1 MKLFLFLAAAL
12 GLVAVHAAE
21 DTANEEEANPST
33 FTEEEMAAIDEG
45 ATKFEFQAE
54 VTRLMEIIIH
64 SLYTQ
69 REIFVR
75 EIVSNAGDALD
86 KIRYKSLLDKEIL
99 GETTDLEIM
108 IRADSDAN
116 TLTITDTGVGM
127 TRKELEDNLG
137 TVARSGTAAFL
148 DAFSQRSDDDGSNA
162 MNLIGQ
168 FGVGFYSTFLVADEV
183 TVVSKSFEA
192 DEPQHV
198 WKSTADG
205 SYSVSVDPRGNTLGR
220 GTSVIL
226 TLKEDAAEFLDND
239 ELERV
244 VTRYSQFMQYPIKL
258 WSSRKETVEIEP
270 EEDEDDSTDDEDDED
285 LVAEDEDIE
294 DEDEGPK
301 TEEITVWYWKQ
312 LNDQKP
318 IWTRRPSQ
326 IEDSEYEEFYKTFAK
341 GSGDNF
347 LAKSHFRAE
356 GEIEFD
362 SLLFVPNRAPFG
374 LYDNYY
380 TQKSSLA
387 LYVRRVLV
395 ADKFEDF
402 IPRYLNFIKGLVDS
416 NDLPL
421 NVNREQLQKNKVM
434 KVISKK
440 VTRKALDMLR
450 KLAEAEEDDDDD
462 DEDDSAEDT
471 EDSAEDDEDD
481 AAAAEGPSDYQK
493 FYEEFGRS
501 IKLGVIEDTK
511 NRKKLVDLL
520 RFKSMNSPD
529 KSISLA
535 QYVDG
540 MSENQKNIYYITAA
554 SQDEAA
560 SSPFLERVR
569 AKGFDVLY
577 FVENLDE
584 YMNLADYDDYT
595 LQSVT
600 KEGLDLNDGKG
611 GEAYQKEKK
620 EEFEKLTSWM
630 KDLLG
635 SKVSKVEI
643 SLRLETSPIIIATT
657 KYGHSANMERI
668 TRGQAFG
675 KTSGRATK
683 VVEINPRHPIMI
695 SLLER
700 VTEDEENQE
709 TKDLAQVLFDMALIQ
724 SGFPIESEDI
734 PDYSGRLERVVREGL
749 GVAGDAPIEEMPEFK
764 DDDSDEDEDEDDD
777 EDEDEDDDD
786 EEELLDDDEE
796 VEDDATEDKDE
807 L

>member
-1 MKLFLFLAAAL
+1 MKLILLLAVFL
-12 GLVAVHAAE
+12 GLFTVQAEEAA
-21 DTANEEEANPST
+21 NEEANPST
-33 FTEEEMAAIDEG
+33 FSDDDMQAIEDS

-86 KIRYKSLLDKEIL
+86 KIRYKSLLDKEVL
-99 GETTDLEIM
+99 GENTDLEIM
-108 IRADSDAN
+108 IRSDNDAN

-148 DAFSQRSDDDGSNA
+148 DAFAQKSDDDGGNA

-183 TVVSKSFEA
+183 TVVSKSND
-192 DEPQHV
+192 DENQHV

-205 SYSVSVDPRGNTLGR
+205 SYTVSVDPRGNTLGR

-226 TLKEDAAEFLDND
+226 TLKEDAAEYLDND

-258 WSSRKETVEIEP
+258 WSSKKETVEIET
-270 EEDEDDSTDDEDDED
+270 EDDDASEEGDDDDED
-285 LVAEDEDIE
+285 LVAEDEDLE
-294 DEDEGPK
+294 DEDDGPK

-362 SLLFVPNRAPFG
+362 SLLFVPNRAPWG

-450 KLAEAEEDDDDD
+450 KLAEAEEAD
-462 DEDDSAEDT
+462 DED
-471 EDSAEDDEDD
+471 EDDEDD
-481 AAAAEGPSDYQK
+481 TEDDTEDADDDEGDDDDEVEDGPSDYQK

-520 RFKSMNSPD
+520 RFSSMNSPD
-529 KSISLA
+529 KAISLA

-554 SQDEAA
+554 SQEEA
-560 SSPFLERVR
+560 SESPFLERAK

-600 KEGLDLNDGKG
+600 KEGLDLGDGKG
-611 GEAYQKEKK
+611 GEAYQKQKK
-620 EEFEKLTSWM
+620 EEFEDLTTWM

-643 SLRLETSPIIIATT
+643 SLRLETSPIVVATT

-683 VVEINPRHPIMI
+683 VVEINPRHPIMVN
-695 SLLER
+695 LLER
-700 VTEDEENQE
+700 VKEDGESQE
-709 TKDLAQVLFDMALIQ
+709 TKDLAMVLFDMALIQ

-734 PDYSGRLERVVREGL
+734 SDYSARLERVVREGL
-749 GVAGDAPIEEMPEFK
+749 DVADDADVEAMPEFT
-764 DDDSDEDEDEDDD
+764 DDDD
-777 EDEDEDDDD
+777 EDEDEDEGDEDDDDD
-786 EEELLDDDEE
+786 EEELLDED
-796 VEDDATEDKDE
+796 EDDAEAAAEEKDE